1 MEQIGTTE
9 SANTKTDESARLV
22 ASKGE
27 RGKKSKGGQPQGL
40 RKQQGVM
47 RQANESGSILNVESG
62 GERW

>member
-27 RGKKSKGGQPQGL
+27 RGEKIKRWPAA
-40 RKQQGVM
+40 R
-47 RQANESGSILNVESG
+47 AEEAAGSDAPS
-62 GERW
+62 ERIWINFECREWW